1 MVSKREAK
9 DALFDAF
16 SSVAKVLGS
25 GRRAELVD
33 VLAQGER
40 PVDELAA
47 EIGQSVANT
56 SQHLQHLQR
65 SGLVRSRRQGTRI
78 YYRLSSPSVTELWSA
93 IRRVAAQHVAELED
107 LAAAYLT
114 DRSTLTALSQAELR
128 ERMNAG
134 DVVVLDV
141 RPEPEFRA
149 GHITGAVSVPVKEL
163 AARIDELP
171 DDRTVVAYCRGPYCV
186 FADEAVVLLRDKG
199 IPAARLEDGYP
210 EWAAAGQPVEV
221 RQAPDG
227 RPAGLD

>member
-1 MVSKREAK
+1 MGTREAK

-16 SSVAKVLGS
+16 LSVAKVLGS

-40 PVDELAA
+40 PVDELAE

-65 SGLVRSRRQGTRI
+65 SGLVRTRRDGTRI
-78 YYRLSSPSVTELWSA
+78 YYRLSSPSVLDLWSA
-93 IRRVAAQHVAELED
+93 IRRVAAQHVAELDD

-114 DRSTLTALSQAELR
+114 DRSSLTALSQDQLR
-128 ERMNAG
+128 ERMTAG

-141 RPEPEFRA
+141 RPEPEFRS
-149 GHITGAVSVPVKEL
+149 GHIAGAVSVPVKDL

-171 DDRTVVAYCRGPYCV
+171 ADRTVVAYCRGPYCV
-186 FADEAVVLLRDKG
+186 FADEAVQILRSEG
-199 IPAARLEDGYP
+199 IPAARLAEGYP
-210 EWAAAGQPVEV
+210 EWEAAGLPVEAAQ
-221 RQAPDG
+221 R
-227 RPAGLD
+227 RE